1 MSTCY
6 HHPKAEAVG
15 FCRQCGKALCTDCK
29 RDVQGMF
36 YCEEC
41 LASTLAGGRAAAPAD
56 RDPDAPNP
64 ALAGVLG
71 CIPGVGAIYNGEYMK
86 ALIFVGIFG
95 GTIVLMDSHA
105 MRGMEPLLGIFIAAF
120 FFYMII
126 DSYRVA
132 KARAVGLG
140 PAPESGWEMP
150 EWGRNGKAA
159 PIGPMILIGLGG
171 LFLLNNI
178 MPFNFHFFRFWP
190 VALIGLGAYLIWQ
203 RTGGDTR

>member
-1 MSTCY
+1 MSACY

-41 LASTLAGGRAAAPAD
+41 LASNLAGGRAAAPAG
-56 RDPDAPNP
+56 RDPEAPNP
-64 ALAGVLG
+64 ALAAVLG

-86 ALIFVGIFG
+86 AVTFVLIFGL
-95 GTIVLMDSHA
+95 TIGVMDSGA
-105 MRGMEPLLGIFIAAF
+105 ANNLEPLLGIFLAAF
-120 FFYMII
+120 IFYMIM

-132 KARAVGLG
+132 KARTAGIE
-140 PAPESGWEMP
+140 PAPQSGWEMP
-150 EWGRNGKAA
+150 EWGGNGKAA
-159 PIGPMILIGLGG
+159 PVGPVILIGLGG

-178 MPFNFHFFRFWP
+178 LPFHLHIFRFWP
-190 VALIGLGAYLIWQ
+190 VALIALGAYLIWQ
-203 RTGGDTR
+203 RTGSDTR